1 MSIIL
6 PSYQYSRIYL
16 GKINVKGLK
25 INNENDPVIDLE
37 LKRIKSISLKEMFN
51 DETFASR
58 KVVAHFPVSPDGSYA
73 VRISENVLNKINT
86 MSSNDPKSI
95 NVLYLDLINQEDP
108 TRFENQL
115 IIVSASKKLD
125 SIFVTSL
132 NFVRTK
138 PKVWVIFYFNR
149 ETLRSIL
156 KDELEEKG
164 IDVDDIEYID
174 LEYDGAT
181 YNLHGEFYLA
191 SDARFFPKS
200 FMRRISEEDEKQ
212 IYSQSF
218 NIYDLSVTTS
228 RFTID
233 EIHVGGLLYIK
244 PRFNK
249 IPYQYPFVIPFT
261 YSKGSTIYPDDLH
274 LNTFS
279 LNIKVRVKL
288 DKINDFIKNFLQY
301 IKRSDHLLQSIQK
314 IAMSMV
320 FVDGIKKCKIA
331 KYEDIIRVERNT
343 HFLSEESRF
352 TSIKFKHLIK
362 IYKKFVSE
370 GDEIKNIVDNLDV
383 DKFVEKLT
391 EIAVKNGRK
400 INYNNLRTSKCMDKL
415 KQRIVVSILEL
426 SLHGISHLIKKA
438 LISKLSLNPEDL
450 GEYIIIKSPSV
461 LINNLQILDGFYFYD
476 TLTDKEIQGEVKIFV
491 KRSYS
496 YDTFNFFGS
505 EDYRDVIDN
514 IKNIIYIKNQDFRC
528 NYNWAH
534 EKLQLNRTYQILQND
549 SRTVNSVKLSDCI
562 AQLDGYIKGVVGGH
576 VFYPP
581 RSMFRYLY
589 LKKTDVED
597 QIKECNNN
605 LDQNQKEAI
614 YKELKR
620 PLQYIWPRYVHQCFD
635 GCYSCV
641 MLQNRECELIEVQQE
656 FRISKAGALFLL
668 QI

>member
-6 PSYQYSRIYL
+6 PSYQYLRIYL
-16 GKINVKGLK
+16 GKTKVKGLK
-25 INNENDPVIDLE
+25 TNKENKPVINLE
-37 LKRIKSISLKEMFN
+37 LEKIKSIRLKDMFN
-51 DETFASR
+51 DETFAS
-58 KVVAHFPVSPDGSYA
+58 KNVVAYFPVSPDGSYA
-73 VRISENVLNKINT
+73 VRISENVLNEINT

-125 SIFVTSL
+125 SIFVTSF
-132 NFVRTK
+132 NFDSTK
-138 PKVWVIFYFNR
+138 PRAWVIFYFNR

-156 KDELEEKG
+156 KDELKEKD
-164 IDVDDIEYID
+164 IDVDNINYID
-174 LEYDGAT
+174 LEYGSET

-191 SDARFFPKS
+191 RDAQFFPKS
-200 FMRRISEEDEKQ
+200 FMKRISEEDEKQ

-228 RFTID
+228 SLTID
-233 EIHVGGLLYIK
+233 EIHVGGSLYIK
-244 PRFNK
+244 PRSGK

-261 YSKGSTIYPDDLH
+261 YSKGSTIYPDDLY

-279 LNIKVRVKL
+279 LNIKVKVKL

-301 IKRSDHLLQSIQK
+301 IKKSDHLLRSIQK
-314 IAMSMV
+314 IAMSKV
-320 FVDGIKKCKIA
+320 FVEGIAECKIA
-331 KYEDIIRVERNT
+331 EYEDIIRVERNT
-343 HFLSEESRF
+343 HFLSDRSKF
-352 TSIKFKHLIK
+352 TSIMFGHLIE

-370 GDEIKNIVDNLDV
+370 GDKIKNIVDNLDV

-391 EIAVKNGRK
+391 EIVVENEKK
-400 INYNNLRTSKCMDKL
+400 INYNNLRTSKCMDEL

-450 GEYIIIKSPSV
+450 GEYIIIKSPSI
-461 LINNLQILDGFYFYD
+461 LIRNLQILDGFYFYD
-476 TLTDKEIQGEVKIFV
+476 TLTVNEIQGEVKIFV

-505 EDYRDVIDN
+505 KDYSDVIDS

-528 NYNWAH
+528 DYNWAH

-549 SRTVNSVKLSDCI
+549 SRTVNNVKLSDCI
-562 AQLDGYIKGVVGGH
+562 TQLDGYIKDVVGSH

-589 LKKTDVED
+589 LKKFYVEN
-597 QIKECNNN
+597 QIFKFNNN
-605 LDQNQKEAI
+605 LNQNQIDAI

-641 MLQNRECELIEVQQE
+641 MLQKRECELIDVQQE
-656 FRISKAGALFLL
+656 YRISKAGALFLL